1 MNSLI
6 PTIIAL
12 LAYIASIAL
21 ILPSILNPKSYYRLS
36 VWITTAI
43 ALIAHA
49 SHLYE
54 RVFPLSLNGV
64 ELSLLNLGSVVS
76 VFICAAII
84 STAWQ
89 NKGWQLLPIAYSF
102 ALINLILTAFFPE
115 NIAKQ
120 LESNPI
126 LLIHIGM
133 ALLAYSTLFIA
144 SLNATFLAWINYRL
158 KHRNLPLGHRIP
170 PLMQIERHFVST
182 TQIGF
187 SFLSVTLL
195 VGFIYLPEPFGI
207 LSLHKTLLSCGAWF
221 VYGSLISGH
230 YLFGWRGVRIV
241 RLSYLGIILLSFAYI
256 GNRLI
261 IGY

>member
-6 PTIIAL
+6 PTAIAL
-12 LAYIASIAL
+12 VAYLTSIAL
-21 ILPSILNPKSYYRLS
+21 ILPSILKPKSYYRLA
-36 VWITTAI
+36 VWVTTAI

-49 SHLYE
+49 IYLHS
-54 RVFPLSLNGV
+54 RVFPLGANGFQIG
-64 ELSLLNLGSVVS
+64 LLNLGSAVS
-76 VFICAAII
+76 LFICAATI

-89 NKGWQLLPIAYSF
+89 NRGWQWLPIAYSF
-102 ALINLILTAFFPE
+102 ALINLILTAFFPTD
-115 NIAKQ
+115 IANQ
-120 LESNPI
+120 LDATPV
-126 LLIHIGM
+126 LLVHIGM

-170 PLMQIERHFVST
+170 PLMQIERHLIST

-187 SFLSVTLL
+187 GFLTITLL
-195 VGFIYLPEPFGI
+195 VGFIYLPDPFGSA
-207 LSLHKTLLSCGAWF
+207 SLHKTLLSCTAWF
-221 VYGSLISGH
+221 VYGSLVIGH
-230 YLFGWRGVRIV
+230 YLFGWRGTRIV
-241 RLSYLGIILLSFAYI
+241 RLSYLGLLVLSFAYI